1 MEITLDESS
10 SKIVTRSD
18 GTFAPII
25 LTGSIS
31 EVGGQGEVFE
41 NLVLHIGNGTDCVNN
56 RDGASCIGG
65 LLLTWSNGNFSI
77 IGPAP
82 SWMESGSQWISID
95 APRNDSLYLNA
106 ESISQILYVKVNA
119 DISVIIDEIVE
130 DKNEDISGSVI
141 ITAQDTGAGIPGISV
156 TIYLYDGNH
165 TQLGNPLQPITNE
178 NGVAE
183 IVFNSD
189 PPYGDAS
196 VWGEVSMDI
205 IINDPR
211 LSDESLATFAA
222 QRQDGFAPEYSYAK
236 DVQEV
241 SMWSYVMILLIAA
254 LGAAGVVMYR
264 RKKAAELMAD
274 AAEIFA
280 YTAELLAAGDSIR
293 EAIFNCYQD
302 LCSLLQQRDFLRRD
316 FETVREFEVAI
327 RQAMPGISND
337 ALVALDN
344 TFEIARYSREEMG
357 GMHQEAAVQ
366 ALNRMSAEINQ
377 LQAIAPRT

>member
-1 MEITLDESS
+1 
-10 SKIVTRSD
+10 
-18 GTFAPII
+18 
-25 LTGSIS
+25 
-31 EVGGQGEVFE
+31 
-41 NLVLHIGNGTDCVNN
+41 
-56 RDGASCIGG
+56 
-65 LLLTWSNGNFSI
+65 
-77 IGPAP
+77 
-82 SWMESGSQWISID
+82 
-95 APRNDSLYLNA
+95 LNA
-106 ESISQILYVKVNA
+106 ESISQILFVKVNA
-119 DISVIIDEIVE
+119 DFSVNIDEVVE
-130 DKNEDISGSVI
+130 DKEEEITGNVI
-141 ITAQDTGAGIPGISV
+141 ITAQDTGAGIPGVSV
-156 TIYLYDGNH
+156 TIYLYDGNN

-178 NGVAE
+178 NGIAE

-196 VWGEVSMDI
+196 RWGEVSMDI

-222 QRQDGFAPEYSYAK
+222 IRQDGFSPEYTYAE

-241 SMWSYVMILLIAA
+241 SMWSYVMMLLIAA
-254 LGAAGVVMYR
+254 LGAAGFVMYR
-264 RKKAAELMAD
+264 RKKAAELMSD

-344 TFEIARYSREEMG
+344 TFEMARYSREEMG
-357 GMHQEAAVQ
+357 GVHQEAAVQ
-366 ALNRMSAEINQ
+366 ALNRMSSEIAQ
-377 LQAIAPRT
+377 LQAIAPRA